1 MNIVLLV
8 LKKFKTI
15 VVLVLWVNFSVC
27 SLVLA
32 QTIDAQLNLAK
43 RSLVTI
49 ETQLNGIKHGDVAQY
64 NQISAKLTKV
74 ADMLKKTESKAH
86 PDFMP
91 AIEKWSAL
99 QQSMVSIAQQ
109 WQQNTT
115 PQQEK
120 HLNSKQQHS
129 VNPDTILAK
138 YQKQNRPTLSDSP
151 SPSEAKE
158 WALKMRA
165 LQTAELEQ
173 DLILLKQANIPAQ
186 DVDRVSKWISG
197 SFQQQIKAD
206 ITTQFANTNAKIQTA
221 LHLAQQINQIGNN
234 ETRAYNFAHGENG
247 RNNANTLADGL
258 RACAVGLE
266 LDQIFSQMADSDRQ
280 SNLAQIAVTQQLFN
294 NLQQQSVNTAAKL
307 AKLPK
312 KKSAQ
317 ATKFLSNLAQEFWL
331 NGSVFASIDK
341 KGNVWIGSYDV
352 GDIQS
357 NGKIW
362 VRGNQL
368 GSIET
373 NGKVWF
379 RGNHVG
385 TLEENG
391 KVWRSGSQVGL
402 IEPNGKV
409 WINGNSNGEITPFN
423 NEWKRAAILYY
434 FRDFFEE

>member
-1 MNIVLLV
+1 MNIVLLI
-8 LKKFKTI
+8 LKTFKTI
-15 VVLVLWVNFSVC
+15 VVPVLWVYCSLC
-27 SLVLA
+27 SLVFA
-32 QTIDAQLNLAK
+32 QSIDAQLNLAK
-43 RSLVTI
+43 RSLATI
-49 ETQLNGIKHGDVAQY
+49 ETQLNGMKHGDVAQY
-64 NQISAKLTKV
+64 NQVSAKLTKV

-99 QQSMVSIAQQ
+99 QQSMVTIAQQ

-120 HLNSKQQHS
+120 HLSSNQQQS

-158 WALKMRA
+158 WALRMRA
-165 LQTAELEQ
+165 LQTTELKQ
-173 DLILLKQANIPAQ
+173 DLMLLKQANIPAQ
-186 DVDRVSKWISG
+186 DANRVSKWISG
-197 SFQQQIKAD
+197 NFQQQIKAD

-221 LHLAQQINQIGNN
+221 LQLAQRIEQIGNN

-258 RACAVGLE
+258 RASAVGLE
-266 LDQIFSQMADSDRQ
+266 LDQIFSQMADSQRQ
-280 SNLAQIAVTQQLFN
+280 SKLAKIAVSQQLFSS
-294 NLQQQSVNTAAKL
+294 LQQQSLNTAAKL
-307 AKLPK
+307 AKQPK
-312 KKSAQ
+312 KKPARTS
-317 ATKFLSNLAQEFWL
+317 KFLANIAQDFWL

-352 GDIQS
+352 GDIES

-409 WINGNSNGEITPFN
+409 WVNGNSNGEITPFK

-434 FRDFFEE
+434 FRDFFAE